1 MGGGAWVGGAGI
13 LTTYP
18 YPYIYILVQLEIII
32 EHANLGLHRKLIF
45 MLLLEAEGVAEGV
58 GVEEEGGVVG
68 VGGVETQR
76 NNGMLLL
83 LLFFQLA
90 AAATRLKG
98 QKQQQQQ
105 AQPQDVIE
113 TAACLAATPSL
124 SLFLFLSVCLF
135 LETTR

>member
-1 MGGGAWVGGAGI
+1 M
-13 LTTYP
+13 
-18 YPYIYILVQLEIII
+18 
-32 EHANLGLHRKLIF
+32 
-45 MLLLEAEGVAEGV
+45 
-58 GVEEEGGVVG
+58 G

-98 QKQQQQQ
+98 QQQQE

-113 TAACLAATPSL
+113 TAARLAATPSL
-124 SLFLFLSVCLF
+124 SLFLSLSVSLS
-135 LETTR
+135 

>member
-1 MGGGAWVGGAGI
+1 
-13 LTTYP
+13 
-18 YPYIYILVQLEIII
+18 
-32 EHANLGLHRKLIF
+32 
-45 MLLLEAEGVAEGV
+45 MLLLEAEGV

-98 QKQQQQQ
+98 QQQQQQ
-105 AQPQDVIE
+105 EAQPQDVIE

-124 SLFLFLSVCLF
+124 SLFLSLSVSLS
-135 LETTR
+135 

>member
-1 MGGGAWVGGAGI
+1 MGRRCWHTNHI
-13 LTTYP
+13 P
-18 YPYIYILVQLEIII
+18 ISICIYILVQLEIII

-45 MLLLEAEGVAEGV
+45 MLLLEAEGV

-98 QKQQQQQ
+98 QQQQQQ

-113 TAACLAATPSL
+113 TAARLAATPSL
-124 SLFLFLSVCLF
+124 SLCFSLCLCLF